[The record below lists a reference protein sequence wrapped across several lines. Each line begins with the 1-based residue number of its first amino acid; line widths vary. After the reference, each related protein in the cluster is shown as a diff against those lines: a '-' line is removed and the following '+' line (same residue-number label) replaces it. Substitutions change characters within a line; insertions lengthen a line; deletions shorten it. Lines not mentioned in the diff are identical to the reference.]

1 MHTRLVSPQV
11 AQGLTCSSQL
21 PPSLPQ
27 YHHFLPLLSCRHLV
41 RYIPDYLKSHSH
53 CVASPLLTAQGQMQG
68 NGASGGCQRQSY
80 SWKALSHSCSHE
92 PRLVENMDKA
102 LQTRHAVEFAF
113 KTSQNSLLYKFI
125 LNNIILGP
133 SFFIRRG
140 VALKQSLEFRC
151 VLYYYNNVAITY
163 FFLFFFLKQGINIA

>member
-1 MHTRLVSPQV
+1 MRHYVRGQSGGWMHTRLVSPQA

-53 CVASPLLTAQGQMQG
+53 CVVSPLLTAQGQMQG

-92 PRLVENMDKA
+92 RGWQRIWIRLYRRGM
-102 LQTRHAVEFAF
+102 LL
-113 KTSQNSLLYKFI
+113 SLLSR
-125 LNNIILGP
+125 L
-133 SFFIRRG
+133 
-140 VALKQSLEFRC
+140 FRIHS
-151 VLYYYNNVAITY
+151 Y
-163 FFLFFFLKQGINIA
+163 INSS